1 MKILALLLLPVVLT
15 ATALSQFADQGA
27 RKQGSFGVC
36 VKGGPTIPVGEF
48 ANLFQTGYTAF
59 VEVPYNLS
67 PEFQVYMGL
76 GYSRF
81 EVDNAGLSNQLK
93 DEYGSVTTN
102 IDAPYQVVPVIL
114 GINVAYRYPRLWP
127 YFTLSVGAY
136 YQTLESTGS
145 FTIDG
150 VTTPVSNTENWVQGA
165 YSVGL
170 GTLIP
175 LGDEGWAIDVNA
187 KFNAVIDYEGRVL
200 VTTPDGTDVS
210 TRAIRYV
217 SVLAGLS
224 YTFH

>member
-1 MKILALLLLPVVLT
+1 MKILPLLLLPGFVVT
-15 ATALSQFADQGA
+15 TALSQSADQAA
-27 RKQGSFGVC
+27 RKQGSFGIG
-36 VKGGPTIPVGEF
+36 VKGGPAIPVGEF
-48 ANLFQTGYTAF
+48 ANLFQTGFTGF
-59 VEVPYNLS
+59 VEVPYNFT
-67 PEFQVYMGL
+67 PEFQLYMGL

-81 EVDNAGLSNQLK
+81 EVDNAGLSKQLE
-93 DEYGSVTTN
+93 DDYGSATTN
-102 IDAPYQVVPVIL
+102 LEAPYQVIPLVL
-114 GINVAYRYPRLWP
+114 GINVAYRYPHFWP

-136 YQTLESTGS
+136 YQTLKTSGS
-145 FTIDG
+145 YTING
-150 VTTPVSNTENWVQGA
+150 VTTVASKSQSWVQGA

-200 VTTPDGTDVS
+200 VTTPDGDDVS
-210 TRAIRYV
+210 TRAIRYA